1 MRERTACPDFYRSS
15 LSRRQMLQVG
25 ALGTLGLSLPAALRA
40 EAQSSLKVRAKS
52 VIFLHQFGGPAHQ
65 DTFDMKPDAPA
76 ELRGEFKPI
85 PSSLPG
91 LNVCELLPRVS
102 RIMHNFTVVRSVN
115 HRVGAHNSATYYSL
129 TGHTPQVDIVSAT
142 ASASDFPA
150 YGSVVSKLGPSTRR
164 VPTFVALPWMIADG
178 VFRTPGQFA
187 GYLGKEHD
195 PLFITKDPNARNFS
209 VEDLTLPIE
218 VPLER
223 VSSRRALRSGLA
235 AYAQL
240 NESIAAVHGLEV
252 YQQKALSLLT
262 SSETQRAFDIEAE
275 DPRLR
280 DRYGRTSYGQSVLMA
295 RRLVEAGVRF
305 VTVFYS
311 PHINGWDTHSDNF
324 STLREKL
331 LPDTDQTLPTL
342 IEDLESRGLL
352 DDTLVVWTGEMGR
365 SPKMNKTAGREHW
378 PQCYTMLMA
387 GGGMKRGFI
396 YGASDSTAAY
406 PKDNPCSP
414 DDISATM
421 FYCMGID
428 PATELR
434 NHVNQPIPASR
445 GTPIMPLLA

>member
-1 MRERTACPDFYRSS
+1 MRERTACADFYRAPV
-15 LSRRQMLQVG
+15 SRRQMLQVG

-40 EAQSSLKVRAKS
+40 EARSGLKARAKS

-65 DTFDMKPDAPA
+65 DTFDMKPDAPQGV
-76 ELRGEFKPI
+76 RGEFKPI
-85 PSSLPG
+85 ASSLPG
-91 LNVCELLPRVS
+91 LSVCELLPRLS
-102 RIMHNFTVVRSVN
+102 RVMHNFTVVRSV
-115 HRVGAHNSATYYSL
+115 HHTIGAHNSATYYSL

-150 YGSVVSKLGPSTRR
+150 YGSVVSKLGPSTKR

-195 PLFITKDPNARNFS
+195 PLFITKDPNSRNFS
-209 VEDLTLPIE
+209 VEDLMLPIE
-218 VPLER
+218 VPLAR

-235 AYAQL
+235 AHSEL
-240 NESIAAVHGLEV
+240 NQSIAAVRGLDA

-262 SSETQRAFDIEAE
+262 SSETQRAFDIDAE

-311 PHINGWDTHSDNF
+311 PGINGWDTHSDNF
-324 STLREKL
+324 KDLRDKL
-331 LPDTDQTLPTL
+331 LPDTDRTVPTL
-342 IEDLESRGLL
+342 IEDLDSRGLL
-352 DDTLVVWTGEMGR
+352 DETLVVWTGEMGR
-365 SPKMNKTAGREHW
+365 SPKINKSAGREHW
-378 PQCYTMLMA
+378 PQCYTILMA

-406 PKDNPCSP
+406 PKDHPCTP

-434 NHVNQPIPASR
+434 NHLDQPVPVSR
-445 GTPIMPLLA
+445 GMPIMPLLA